1 MVVFVLYV
9 VLTFEPVAV
18 ADPGEGPWGPELPPY
33 FSTKM
38 MPEGP
43 KKTFVE
49 TGPPL
54 SQDLDDRPPLPY
66 LKVRTRHLQWMKPLQ
81 QHFYTVAGLYVVL
94 SREPVDEILLCD
106 HSNET

>member
-1 MVVFVLYV
+1 
-9 VLTFEPVAV
+9 
-18 ADPGEGPWGPELPPY
+18 
-33 FSTKM
+33 
-38 MPEGP
+38 MPEGQ
-43 KKTFVE
+43 KKKIS
-49 TGPPL
+49 GDWPPF

-66 LKVRTRHLQWMKPLQ
+66 LKVWTRHLQWMKPLQ

>member
-1 MVVFVLYV
+1 
-9 VLTFEPVAV
+9 
-18 ADPGEGPWGPELPPY
+18 
-33 FSTKM
+33 

-54 SQDLDDRPPLPY
+54 SPDLDDRPPPLPY
-66 LKVRTRHLQWMKPLQ
+66 LKVWTRHLQWMKPLQ